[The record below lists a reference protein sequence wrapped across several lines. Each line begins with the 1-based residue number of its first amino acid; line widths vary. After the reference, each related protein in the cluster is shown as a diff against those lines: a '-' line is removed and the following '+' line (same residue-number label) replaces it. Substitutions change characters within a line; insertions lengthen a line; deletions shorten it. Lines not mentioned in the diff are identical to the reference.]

1 MTDKK
6 TFRKYK
12 RALLI
17 SLLFCIIY
25 SGVFAKGGKNQPT
38 GAFRIVFD
46 GLWLGCVT
54 GNVWSFPDAAEDS
67 PAEWREKVIS
77 IAPVKAEALPL
88 DDPVYETIVREFLAE
103 AGIAADT
110 VRLTQLF
117 RVDLENDGKKEVLIY
132 AQNILDPA
140 RYANLWNPDVSMGE
154 FSKIL
159 PPRAEEGNYSVLLM
173 IKDAEEG
180 DNPVALAQDRAEA
193 DSWVVNR
200 LRNKLTPLI
209 RFTIEKEENEIE
221 WITPE
226 VEKIFQFEDLN
237 GDGVLEIITGY
248 AWDGG
253 YGYTVFEVAQDG
265 EANAVL
271 GNGGEI

>member
-1 MTDKK
+1 MTAKNLIQK
-6 TFRKYK
+6 CK
-12 RALLI
+12 RFLFLAL
-17 SLLFCIIY
+17 SLCVIA
-25 SGVFAKGGKNQPT
+25 SGAFAKNGENPSS

-46 GLWLGCVT
+46 GFWLGCVR
-54 GNVWSFPDAAEDS
+54 GDVWSFPEAVEDS
-67 PAEWREKVIS
+67 RADWKEIEIPMKTVN
-77 IAPVKAEALPL
+77 AEALPL
-88 DDPVYETIVREFLAE
+88 DNPTYEAVVKAFLAE
-103 AGIAADT
+103 NGVTAET

-117 RVDLENDGKKEVLIY
+117 RVDLENDGKEEILIY

-140 RYANLWNPDVSMGE
+140 RHANLWNPDVSMGE

-159 PPRAEEGNYSVLLM
+159 PPRAEEGDYSVLLM
-173 IKDAEEG
+173 IKDTETG

-248 AWDGG
+248 AWNGG

-271 GNGGEI
+271 GNGGGI